1 MDKRIALI
9 VGATGTLGKAIT
21 NNLISKNIQ
30 LILVAKN
37 TDRLEKLYE
46 DIKNKALLSPKIIPL
61 DLNHSRSIDKLG
73 GIIFEKYKK
82 LDLLINCASF
92 YPKLSP
98 INHILPKDF
107 YKIININIV
116 ANWQL
121 IRAFDPLLRF
131 SEYGRAYFFICKQK
145 VYNDPY
151 FSSYALSSHAIE
163 SLINSWHKETTKTNI
178 KVSTYD
184 PGPINS
190 ALRSSAFPGE
200 NKKIINTAKV
210 AAKNFI
216 NFMEDSYES

>member
-37 TDRLEKLYE
+37 TDRLEKLYDE
-46 DIKNKALLSPKIIPL
+46 IKDKALLRPKIIPL

-73 GIIFEKYKK
+73 GIIFDKYKK

-98 INHILPKDF
+98 INHILPKEF
-107 YKIININIV
+107 HKIININIL

-121 IRAFDPLLRF
+121 IRAFDQLLKF
-131 SEYGRAYFFICKQK
+131 SKYGRAYFFICKQK
-145 VYNDPY
+145 VYNEPY

-163 SLINSWHKETTKTNI
+163 SLINSWQKEIKKTNI

-184 PGPINS
+184 PGPIKS
-190 ALRSSAFPGE
+190 KLRSSAFPGE
-200 NKKIINTAKV
+200 NKKIINTAKL
-210 AAKNFI
+210 AAKKFI
-216 NFMEDSYES
+216 NMIEDSYES

>member
-37 TDRLEKLYE
+37 TDRLEKLYNE
-46 DIKNKALLSPKIIPL
+46 IKDKALLRPKIVPL

-98 INHILPKDF
+98 INHILPKEF
-107 YKIININIV
+107 HKIININIV

-121 IRAFDPLLRF
+121 IRAFDQLLKF
-131 SEYGRAYFFICKQK
+131 SKYGRAYFFICKQK
-145 VYNDPY
+145 VYNEPY
-151 FSSYALSSHAIE
+151 FSAYALSSHAIE
-163 SLINSWHKETTKTNI
+163 SLINSWQKETKKTNI
-178 KVSTYD
+178 IVSTYD
-184 PGPINS
+184 PGPIKS
-190 ALRSSAFPGE
+190 KLRSSAFPGE

-210 AAKNFI
+210 AAKKFI
-216 NFMEDSYES
+216 NMIEKSYQS